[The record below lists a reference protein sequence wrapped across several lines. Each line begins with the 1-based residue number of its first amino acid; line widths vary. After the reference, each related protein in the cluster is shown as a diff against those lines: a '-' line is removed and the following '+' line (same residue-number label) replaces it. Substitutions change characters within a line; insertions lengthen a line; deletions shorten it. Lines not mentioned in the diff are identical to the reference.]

1 MKNEPTGLSL
11 PVPWRAPMAWALFAL
26 LVVGYY
32 WFFISTGHFSY
43 WPPSTHFYDTQAEGF
58 RAGQLHTTL
67 TPDPRLLRAANP
79 YDYANRG
86 LWVWDYSLYRGRL
99 YLYWG
104 LTPAA
109 ALAFVK
115 SLLGMQ
121 VAVADS
127 VLVFTF
133 LCLRVLAGSLL
144 IVSLARR
151 FTPAPPRWA
160 VGAALLVFALA
171 HPTPFLLA
179 RPAIYEAALTGGAC
193 FVVFA
198 YYFAFRW
205 LSAGVASS
213 QLRWLAAG
221 SACLGLAGTTRPSL
235 LPAAALFTLL
245 LFARAVA
252 QLGPGLWQQLSA
264 GSAEVGSGAHVPVSP
279 TTGSAKAPAP
289 AAPRA
294 WREPLRA
301 LLRCGAA
308 AFLPFSVPTLVHL
321 VVNHLRFD
329 SWREFGVSYQ
339 LGIPFDIG
347 PRYLL
352 ANAFNY
358 LFHPWHTSCR
368 FPFLLPRWHETW
380 PLQYHLPSW
389 IGVPEGYY
397 AYEPLTGLINALPFC
412 WLLLL
417 LPLGLGWARWR
428 RRTWQISAEQRS
440 AWRWL
445 EGIVIAV
452 TIASSIPILMLFA
465 FSMRYEAE
473 FASGVLLLS
482 CLAGWRWL
490 ALPQSN
496 AGRRIASSAYGG
508 LALLTIAVAAPFGF
522 VGYFDSF
529 QLNNPPLFS
538 LLQEALST
546 CPASQGGCPTMRG
559 CAP

>member
-1 MKNEPTGLSL
+1 MINELTEVPQAA
-11 PVPWRAPMAWALFAL
+11 PWRARVAWALFFS

-32 WFFISTGHFSY
+32 WFFISAGHFSS
-43 WPPSTHFYDTQAEGF
+43 WPPATQFYDTQAEGF
-58 RAGQLHTTL
+58 RAGQLHTTQ
-67 TPDPRLLRAANP
+67 TPDPRLLRLPNP
-79 YDYANRG
+79 YDYQNQG
-86 LWVWDYSLYRGRL
+86 LWAWDYSLYRGRL

-109 ALAFVK
+109 ALALVK
-115 SLLGMQ
+115 SVLGLQ
-121 VAVADS
+121 VAVPDS

-151 FTPAPPRWA
+151 FTPTPPRWA
-160 VGAALLVFALA
+160 VWSALVVFALA

-179 RPAIYEAALTGGAC
+179 RPAVYEAALTGGAC
-193 FVVFA
+193 FVVCA
-198 YYFAFRW
+198 YYFAVRW
-205 LSAGVASS
+205 LSAGTAST
-213 QLRWLAAG
+213 QLRWLAAS

-235 LPAAALFTLL
+235 LPAASLFTVL
-245 LFARAVA
+245 LFARAA
-252 QLGPGLWQQLSA
+252 SQLAPELWRQLSA
-264 GSAEVGSGAHVPVSP
+264 
-279 TTGSAKAPAP
+279 
-289 AAPRA
+289 RR
-294 WREPLRA
+294 WRSSRA
-301 LLRCGAA
+301 LLACGAA
-308 AFLPFSVPTLVHL
+308 AFLPFSALALAHL
-321 VVNHLRFD
+321 TVNHLRFG

-347 PRYLL
+347 PRYVL

-358 LFHPWHTSCR
+358 LFHPWHVSCR

-389 IGVPEGYY
+389 IAVPEGYY
-397 AYEPLTGLINALPFC
+397 AYEPLTGMINALPFC

-417 LPLGLGWARWR
+417 LPVGLLWARWR
-428 RRTWQISAEQRS
+428 RRTFDVSAEQRS
-440 AWRWL
+440 TWRWL
-445 EGIVIAV
+445 VSIVVAV
-452 TIASSIPILMLFA
+452 TLASSIPILMLFA

-490 ALPQSN
+490 SLPQGK
-496 AGRRIASSAYGG
+496 AGRRIACAAYGG
-508 LALLTIAVAAPFGF
+508 VALLSILVAAPFGF

-529 QLNNPPLFS
+529 QRYNPPLFS

-559 CAP
+559 CGP